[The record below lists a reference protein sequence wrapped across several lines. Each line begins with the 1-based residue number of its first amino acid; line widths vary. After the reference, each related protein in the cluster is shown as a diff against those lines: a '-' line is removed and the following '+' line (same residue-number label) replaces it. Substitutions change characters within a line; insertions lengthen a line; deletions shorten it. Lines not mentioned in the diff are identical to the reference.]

1 MTLPNFPSS
10 GDSGDAGQPGGLPN
24 YNAMPSGPVVPSGPM
39 MGMDDASLAGLKKN
53 TMAVVALVLA
63 IIGLLLCWAPL
74 LGTALLL
81 AALTIA
87 IIALV
92 KAKNY
97 PQLTA
102 RRGMSITALIIAV
115 LALILNLVISFLL
128 YYVYSVA
135 PECADISDSL
145 ARRQCLEQ
153 KLKAN

>member
-10 GDSGDAGQPGGLPN
+10 GDAGDAGQPGGLPN
-24 YNAMPSGPVVPSGPM
+24 YDAMPSGPM

-63 IIGLLLCWAPL
+63 IIGLLLCWVPL
-74 LGTALLL
+74 FGTALLL
-81 AALTIA
+81 GALTIA

>member
-10 GDSGDAGQPGGLPN
+10 GDSGDAGQPDGLPN
-24 YNAMPSGPVVPSGPM
+24 YNAMPSGPVVPSDPM

-63 IIGLLLCWAPL
+63 IIGLLLCWLPL
-74 LGTALLL
+74 FGTALLL
-81 AALTIA
+81 GAVIIA
-87 IIALV
+87 IIALLKV
-92 KAKNY
+92 KNY

-102 RRGMSITALIIAV
+102 RKGMSIAALIIAV
-115 LALILNLVISFLL
+115 LALTLNLVISFLL

-135 PECADISDSL
+135 PECADMSDAL

-153 KLKAN
+153 KFKAN

>member
-24 YNAMPSGPVVPSGPM
+24 YDAMPSGPM
-39 MGMDDASLAGLKKN
+39 MGVDDASLAGLKKN

-63 IIGLLLCWAPL
+63 IIGLLLCWVPL
-74 LGTALLL
+74 FGTALLL
-81 AALTIA
+81 GALTIA

-102 RRGMSITALIIAV
+102 RRGMSITALIVAV

>member
-24 YNAMPSGPVVPSGPM
+24 YDAMPSGPM
-39 MGMDDASLAGLKKN
+39 MGVDDASLAGLKKN

-63 IIGLLLCWAPL
+63 IIGLLLCWVPL
-74 LGTALLL
+74 FGTALLL
-81 AALTIA
+81 GALTIA

-102 RRGMSITALIIAV
+102 RRGLSITALIVAV

>member
-24 YNAMPSGPVVPSGPM
+24 YDAMPSEPM

-81 AALTIA
+81 AAVIIA

-128 YYVYSVA
+128 YYVYSIA

>member
-24 YNAMPSGPVVPSGPM
+24 YDAMPSGPM

-53 TMAVVALVLA
+53 TMAVVALV
-63 IIGLLLCWAPL
+63 I
-74 LGTALLL
+74 
-81 AALTIA
+81 IA

>member
-10 GDSGDAGQPGGLPN
+10 GDSGDTGQPGGLPN

-81 AALTIA
+81 AAVIIA
-87 IIALV
+87 IIALL

-97 PQLTA
+97 PRLTA
-102 RRGMSITALIIAV
+102 RRGMGIAALIIAV
-115 LALILNLVISFLL
+115 LALTLNIVISFLL

-153 KLKAN
+153 KFKAN

>member
-24 YNAMPSGPVVPSGPM
+24 YDAMPSGPM

-81 AALTIA
+81 SALIIA
-87 IIALV
+87 IIALLKV
-92 KAKNY
+92 KNY

-102 RRGMSITALIIAV
+102 RKGMSIAALIIAV
-115 LALILNLVISFLL
+115 LALTLNLVISFLL

-135 PECADISDSL
+135 PECADMSDAL

-153 KLKAN
+153 KFKAN

>member
-24 YNAMPSGPVVPSGPM
+24 YDAMPSGPVVPSGPM

-63 IIGLLLCWAPL
+63 IIGLLLCWVPL
-74 LGTALLL
+74 FGTALLL
-81 AALTIA
+81 GALTIA

-102 RRGMSITALIIAV
+102 RRGMSITALIVAV
-115 LALILNLVISFLL
+115 LAVLRLL
-128 YYVYSVA
+128 GR
-135 PECADISDSL
+135 PRM
-145 ARRQCLEQ
+145 RRYLRFPG
-153 KLKAN
+153 ASAVS

>member
-24 YNAMPSGPVVPSGPM
+24 YDAMPSGPM
-39 MGMDDASLAGLKKN
+39 MGVDDASLAGLKKN

-63 IIGLLLCWAPL
+63 IVGLLLCWAPL

-81 AALTIA
+81 GALIIA

-102 RRGMSITALIIAV
+102 RRGMSIAALIIAV
-115 LALILNLVISFLL
+115 LALTLNLVISFLL

>member
-10 GDSGDAGQPGGLPN
+10 GDSGDPGQPGGLPN
-24 YNAMPSGPVVPSGPM
+24 YDAMPSGPM

-63 IIGLLLCWAPL
+63 IVGLLLCWAPL

-81 AALTIA
+81 GALIIA

-128 YYVYSVA
+128 YYVYSIA
-135 PECADISDSL
+135 PECADMSDAL

>member
-24 YNAMPSGPVVPSGPM
+24 YDAMPSGPM
-39 MGMDDASLAGLKKN
+39 MGVDDASLAGLKKN

-81 AALTIA
+81 GAVIIA
-87 IIALV
+87 IIALL

-97 PQLTA
+97 PRLTA

>member
-1 MTLPNFPSS
+1 MTTPNFPSS

-24 YNAMPSGPVVPSGPM
+24 YNAMPSGPM
-39 MGMDDASLAGLKKN
+39 MGVDDASLAGLKKN

-63 IIGLLLCWAPL
+63 IVGLLLCWAPL

-81 AALTIA
+81 GALIIA

-102 RRGMSITALIIAV
+102 RRGMSITALIVAV

>member
-24 YNAMPSGPVVPSGPM
+24 YDAMPSCPM
-39 MGMDDASLAGLKKN
+39 MGVDDASLAGLKKN

-63 IIGLLLCWAPL
+63 IVGLLLCWAPL

-81 AALTIA
+81 GALIIA

>member
-1 MTLPNFPSS
+1 MTTPNFPSS

-63 IIGLLLCWAPL
+63 IIGLLLCWVPL
-74 LGTALLL
+74 FGTALLL
-81 AALTIA
+81 GALTIA

-102 RRGMSITALIIAV
+102 RRGNEHYRAYHRGAGAHSE
-115 LALILNLVISFLL
+115 
-128 YYVYSVA
+128 
-135 PECADISDSL
+135 PGD
-145 ARRQCLEQ
+145 
-153 KLKAN
+153 

>member
-24 YNAMPSGPVVPSGPM
+24 YDAMPSGPM
-39 MGMDDASLAGLKKN
+39 MGVDDASLAGLKKN

-63 IIGLLLCWAPL
+63 IIGLLLCWVPL
-74 LGTALLL
+74 FGTALLL
-81 AALTIA
+81 GAVIIA
-87 IIALV
+87 IIALLKV
-92 KAKNY
+92 KNY

-102 RRGMSITALIIAV
+102 RRGMSIAALIIAV
-115 LALILNLVISFLL
+115 LALTLNIVISFLL

>member
-24 YNAMPSGPVVPSGPM
+24 YDAMPSGPM
-39 MGMDDASLAGLKKN
+39 MGVDDASLAGLKKN

-63 IIGLLLCWAPL
+63 IIGLLLCWVPL
-74 LGTALLL
+74 FGTALLL
-81 AALTIA
+81 GAVIIA

>member
-24 YNAMPSGPVVPSGPM
+24 YDAMPSGPM

-63 IIGLLLCWAPL
+63 IIGLLLCWVPL
-74 LGTALLL
+74 FGTALLL
-81 AALTIA
+81 VALTIA

>member
-1 MTLPNFPSS
+1 MTTPNFPSS

-24 YNAMPSGPVVPSGPM
+24 YNAMPSGPM
-39 MGMDDASLAGLKKN
+39 MGVDDASLAGLKKN

-63 IIGLLLCWAPL
+63 IVGLLLCWAPL

-81 AALTIA
+81 GALIIA

>member
-1 MTLPNFPSS
+1 MTLPSFPSS

-24 YNAMPSGPVVPSGPM
+24 YDAMPSEPM

-53 TMAVVALVLA
+53 TMAVIALVLA
-63 IIGLLLCWAPL
+63 IVGLLLCWAPL

-81 AALTIA
+81 GALIIA

-128 YYVYSVA
+128 YYVYSIA
-135 PECADISDSL
+135 PECADMSDAL

>member
-24 YNAMPSGPVVPSGPM
+24 YDAMPSGPM
-39 MGMDDASLAGLKKN
+39 MGVDDASLAGLKKN

-63 IIGLLLCWAPL
+63 IVGLLLCWAPL

-81 AALTIA
+81 GALIIA

-97 PQLTA
+97 SQLTA

>member
-1 MTLPNFPSS
+1 MTTPNFPSS

-24 YNAMPSGPVVPSGPM
+24 YDAMPSGPM

-81 AALTIA
+81 GAVIIA
-87 IIALV
+87 IIALL

-97 PQLTA
+97 PRLTA
-102 RRGMSITALIIAV
+102 RRGMSIAALIIAV
-115 LALILNLVISFLL
+115 LALTLNIVISFLL

>member
-24 YNAMPSGPVVPSGPM
+24 YDAMPSDPVAPSGPM
-39 MGMDDASLAGLKKN
+39 MASTRATTAMVFFFNPAKE
-53 TMAVVALVLA
+53 ASSIP

-81 AALTIA
+81 GAVIIA

>member
-1 MTLPNFPSS
+1 MTTPNFPSS

-24 YNAMPSGPVVPSGPM
+24 YDAMPSGPM

-81 AALTIA
+81 GAVIIA
-87 IIALV
+87 IIALL

-97 PQLTA
+97 PRLTA

>member
-24 YNAMPSGPVVPSGPM
+24 YDAMPSGPVVPSGPM

-63 IIGLLLCWAPL
+63 IIGLLLCWVPL
-74 LGTALLL
+74 FGTALLL
-81 AALTIA
+81 GALTIA

-102 RRGMSITALIIAV
+102 RRGMSITALIVAV
-115 LALILNLVISFLL
+115 LALILNL
-128 YYVYSVA
+128 VA

>member
-10 GDSGDAGQPGGLPN
+10 GDAGDAGQPGGLPN
-24 YNAMPSGPVVPSGPM
+24 YDAMPSGPM

-63 IIGLLLCWAPL
+63 IVGLLLCWAPL

-81 AALTIA
+81 SALIIA

-102 RRGMSITALIIAV
+102 RKGMSIAALIIAV
-115 LALILNLVISFLL
+115 LALTLNLVISFLL

>member
-10 GDSGDAGQPGGLPN
+10 GDAGDAGQPGGLPN
-24 YNAMPSGPVVPSGPM
+24 YDAMPSGPM
-39 MGMDDASLAGLKKN
+39 TGMDDASLAGLKKN

-63 IIGLLLCWAPL
+63 IVGLLLCWAPL

-81 AALTIA
+81 SALIIA

>member
-10 GDSGDAGQPGGLPN
+10 GDAGDAGQPGGLPN
-24 YNAMPSGPVVPSGPM
+24 YDAMPSGPM

-81 AALTIA
+81 GAVIIA
-87 IIALV
+87 IIALL

-97 PQLTA
+97 PRLTA
-102 RRGMSITALIIAV
+102 RRGMSIAALIIAV
-115 LALILNLVISFLL
+115 LALTLNIVISFLL

>member
-1 MTLPNFPSS
+1 MTTPNFPSS

-24 YNAMPSGPVVPSGPM
+24 YDAMPSGPVVPSGPM

-81 AALTIA
+81 GAVIIA
-87 IIALV
+87 IIALL

-97 PQLTA
+97 PRLTA
-102 RRGMSITALIIAV
+102 RRGMSIAALIIAV
-115 LALILNLVISFLL
+115 LALTLNIVISFLL

-135 PECADISDSL
+135 PACADISDSL
-145 ARRQCLEQ
+145 ARRPCLEQ

>member
-1 MTLPNFPSS
+1 MTTPNFPSS

-24 YNAMPSGPVVPSGPM
+24 YDAMPSGPM

-63 IIGLLLCWAPL
+63 IIGLLLCWVPL
-74 LGTALLL
+74 FGTALLL
-81 AALTIA
+81 GALTIA

>member
-24 YNAMPSGPVVPSGPM
+24 YDAMPSGPVVPSGPM

-63 IIGLLLCWAPL
+63 IIGLLLCWVPL
-74 LGTALLL
+74 FGTALLL
-81 AALTIA
+81 GALTIA

-102 RRGMSITALIIAV
+102 RRGMSITALIVAV
-115 LALILNLVISFLL
+115 LALI
-128 YYVYSVA
+128 A

>member
-24 YNAMPSGPVVPSGPM
+24 YDAMPSGSM

-81 AALTIA
+81 SALIIA

-97 PQLTA
+97 PQ
-102 RRGMSITALIIAV
+102 
-115 LALILNLVISFLL
+115 LILNLVISFLL

>member
-1 MTLPNFPSS
+1 MTIPNFPSS

-24 YNAMPSGPVVPSGPM
+24 YNAMPSGPM
-39 MGMDDASLAGLKKN
+39 MGVDDASLAGLKKN

-63 IIGLLLCWAPL
+63 IVGLLLCWAPL

-81 AALTIA
+81 GALIIA

-102 RRGMSITALIIAV
+102 RRGMSITALIVAV

>member
-1 MTLPNFPSS
+1 MTTPNFPSS

-24 YNAMPSGPVVPSGPM
+24 YDAMPSGPM
-39 MGMDDASLAGLKKN
+39 MGVDDASLAGLKKN

-63 IIGLLLCWAPL
+63 IIGLLLCWVPL
-74 LGTALLL
+74 FGTALLL
-81 AALTIA
+81 VALTIA

>member
-24 YNAMPSGPVVPSGPM
+24 YDAMPSGPM
-39 MGMDDASLAGLKKN
+39 MGVDDASLAGLKKN

-74 LGTALLL
+74 FGTALLL
-81 AALTIA
+81 GALTIA

>member
-10 GDSGDAGQPGGLPN
+10 GDAGDAGQPGGLPN
-24 YNAMPSGPVVPSGPM
+24 YDAMPSGPM

-63 IIGLLLCWAPL
+63 IIGLLLCWVPL
-74 LGTALLL
+74 FGTALLL
-81 AALTIA
+81 GALTIA

-102 RRGMSITALIIAV
+102 RRGMSITALIVAV